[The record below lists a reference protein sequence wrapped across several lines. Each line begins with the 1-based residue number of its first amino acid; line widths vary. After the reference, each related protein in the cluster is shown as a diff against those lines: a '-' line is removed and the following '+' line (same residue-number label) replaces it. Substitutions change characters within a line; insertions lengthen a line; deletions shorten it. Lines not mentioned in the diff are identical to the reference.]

1 MPKKSKNTSP
11 VDDYIS
17 QFSPDIQEKLQ
28 KVREVV
34 AACAPDAQQVMSYGI
49 PTFDLKKKH
58 LVHFA
63 AFKKHI
69 GLFPGP
75 EAIEV
80 FKSQLVNYKISKGT
94 IQFLFDEPIPFA
106 LIKKIVAYRIKKI
119 TFEIYAQRY

>member
-1 MPKKSKNTSP
+1 MPTKSKNISP
-11 VDDYIS
+11 VDDYIA
-17 QFSPDIQEKLQ
+17 QFSPEVQEKLQ
-28 KVREVV
+28 KVREVI

-49 PTFDLKKKH
+49 PTFDLQKKH

-80 FKSQLVNYKISKGT
+80 FKSQLAGYKTSKGT
-94 IQFLFDEPIPFA
+94 IQFLFDEPIPFP
-106 LIKKIVAYRIKKI
+106 LIKKIVTNRIKKI
-119 TFEIYAQRY
+119 TSESNA